1 MQKNAAVRQKGAKMS
16 KFISK
21 SLRRFLRDEEGPT
34 AVEYAV
40 MVSAI
45 AVGVIASVGQIAVAM
60 KNSYNSSGAAISSA
74 LSP

>member
-1 MQKNAAVRQKGAKMS
+1 MT

-21 SLRRFLRDEEGPT
+21 SLRRFLRNEDGPT

-60 KNSYNSSGAAISSA
+60 RSSLDSSGAVISTA